1 MGQVISDVDTSKFNP
16 TAQLKIDGAM
26 LKGKLMD
33 KRSVKTKWGAKP
45 VYVIAVSDASC
56 KFLKGKEEEVF
67 PEAGAEVDV
76 FATTR
81 LERQLA
87 QVPLKNNVEIKC
99 LGRKD
104 TGGANPAWVYHVEI
118 IG

>member
-16 TAQLKIDGAM
+16 TAQLKTEGAM
-26 LKGKLMD
+26 LKGRLTE
-33 KRSVKTKWGAKP
+33 KRAVKTKFGSKP
-45 VYVIAVSDASC
+45 VYVVEVTDASC
-56 KFLKGKEEEVF
+56 KFLKGKEEVF
-67 PEAGAEVDV
+67 PEAGAASDV

-87 QVPLKNNVEIKC
+87 QVPLKSNIEIRC

-104 TGGANPAWVYHVEI
+104 VGGPNPAWMYHVEI
-118 IG
+118 V